1 MTTIRRA
8 SDPDASAL
16 QAIYQKCLVEAAW
29 QQRAVETI
37 PGFADVT
44 HGETVWVA
52 VDAMDHVLA
61 VLAVQE
67 GDAYIHHLYVDPRS
81 QAQGLGR
88 ALLQHLQTYLAFP
101 WRLKCVAQNHAALK
115 FYQHLGWR
123 EIEQGQGEDGVY
135 YLLEHTGQ
143 LQENNS
149 TE

>member
-8 SDPDASAL
+8 SDSDANTL
-16 QAIYQKCLVEAAW
+16 QTIYQKCLVEATW
-29 QQRAVETI
+29 QQRAAEAI
-37 PGFADVT
+37 SSFADVT

-52 VDAMDHVLA
+52 VDVRDHVLA

-67 GDAYIHHLYVDPRS
+67 GDAYIHHLYVDPQA

-115 FYQHLGWR
+115 FYRHLGWH
-123 EIEQGQGEDGVY
+123 ESEQGHGEDGVY
-135 YLLEHTGQ
+135 YLLEHTGP
-143 LQENNS
+143 L
-149 TE
+149 